1 MSEGLKPEVAG
12 LEDLLRVARG
22 AVSAQLVDEVIR
34 TAYALGKFD
43 GVIESVRA
51 NIEAQQRLCSL
62 QKLS

>member
-1 MSEGLKPEVAG
+1 MSEGLKPEVVG

-22 AVSAQLVDEVIR
+22 AVSAKLVDEVIR

-43 GVIESVRA
+43 GVIESVRT